1 MSTCPYCYSA
11 IPGGEI
17 TVRCTGQCQ
26 PVPDPQG
33 TALAGYETRT
43 TPFYRIV
50 QNEDE
55 PVRTTVPCRRC
66 GQPCQ
71 QRICNVCHRD
81 LPPGWE
87 DARVFTMTLVGAR
100 GSGKSVYIA
109 VAVDLLRRYAQ
120 SRGCTMTPT
129 TTGTYEVYSQRY
141 YKPLFKENVVMEGT
155 PPIAGGGAYQQ
166 DPLIWEF
173 RGNDIERFYIVMRD
187 VAGEDIE
194 KVVGKPL
201 HFSFMDRADLVV
213 FLFDPL
219 MLDSV
224 RQVLAGI
231 IPEID
236 RNRLGDMP
244 GEVLPKVLLQLSSGS
259 ARLALTISKFDSLHK
274 MTDADSALT
283 PLLANPAAHFNRDD
297 TMLRARQDIDSAMT
311 AFENDV
317 VFLDAEV
324 RSLFN
329 RIGDDSVTLSADSAQ
344 QNGALAEVRHFAVSA
359 VGESPQHADQL
370 TERGI
375 SPFRVLDPILWG
387 LHRVGLRF

>member
-1 MSTCPYCYSA
+1 MSACPYCFSPVPA
-11 IPGGEI
+11 GE
-17 TVRCTGQCQ
+17 TTLRCTGACV
-26 PVPDPQG
+26 PVPDLQA
-33 TALAGYETRT
+33 TALAGYDFKT
-43 TPFYRIV
+43 TPTYRVV
-50 QNEDE
+50 QTEGQPLPNAI
-55 PVRTTVPCRRC
+55 PCRRC
-66 GQPCQ
+66 GQLCRQPV
-71 QRICNVCHRD
+71 CNSCHRD
-81 LPPGWE
+81 LPPGWR

-100 GSGKSVYIA
+100 GSGKSVYIG
-109 VAVDLLRRYAQ
+109 VAVDLLRRYAE

-129 TTGTYEVYSQRY
+129 TMGTYEVYSTRY
-141 YKPLFKENVVMEGT
+141 YEPLFKDNVVMGGT

-173 RGNDIERFYIVMRD
+173 GGNGVERFYIVMRD

-194 KVVGKPL
+194 KVVDRPL
-201 HFSFMDRADLVV
+201 HFSFMDRADLVI

-236 RNRLGDMP
+236 RNRLGDTP
-244 GEVLPKVLLQLSSGS
+244 DEVLPKVLRQLSSGS

-274 MTDADSALT
+274 MTNADSALT

-297 TMLRARQDIDSAMT
+297 TMLRAQQSTEDAMA
-311 AFENDV
+311 AFEADAA
-317 VFLDAEV
+317 FLDAEV
-324 RSLFN
+324 RSLFA
-329 RIGDDSVTLSADSAQ
+329 RIGDTTVTVAAE
-344 QNGALAEVRHFAVSA
+344 GARSDGSLAELRYFAVSA

-387 LHRVGLRF
+387 LHRRGLWL